1 MFSYVYRK
9 PYQIHTLKQT
19 FEKHVNTL
27 LTACKNNSHYALI
40 IDFNRFIAKKTKSH
54 GKNNWLLVIMIQ

>member
-27 LTACKNNSHYALI
+27 LTACKNNSHYVSI
-40 IDFNRFIAKKTKSH
+40 IDFNRFIAKKQSLMVKII
-54 GKNNWLLVIMIQ
+54 GFWLQ